1 MGLVALLFLLPLL
14 NVLAC
19 SFSSPEKV
27 VAGEVGLF
35 PVEFNVRGYQEVFA
49 NDSLM
54 RGFLN
59 TLFYTFLG
67 TVIQVTLQM
76 LCAYPLSRPDFK
88 GRKFLNIFLTLTMFV
103 SGGMIPTYLLI
114 SNLGMLDT
122 IWAIIIPGCVSV
134 FNIIVIRTYM
144 QNSIPAEL
152 QEAARIDGCG
162 DFQIFLRV
170 VLPLCRPI
178 LFVMVLYAI
187 VGYWNNY
194 FNALLYIQSTDLYP
208 LQRVL
213 QDMLVTN
220 SGSLGAGDP
229 NLQEQLKYVTI
240 VVSSLPLLII
250 YPFFQKYFEKGVT
263 IGEHTID
270 FKAGYR
276 RLPILEAIREYAGV
290 DVKGMDED
298 QLRETCKKLGVEID
312 PSMGKGKLI
321 DAIFG
326 AYAEDKLIEPTFI
339 TDYPVEMSPL
349 TKRHRDDDTLTERFE
364 LFVCGKELANA
375 YSELNDPIDQLERFE
390 EQARLKSKGDDE
402 AMFIDYDFVRALEY
416 GMPPTSGLGMGID
429 RLTMFMTGQTTIQDV
444 LFFPQMRPEKIVK
457 ASE

>member
-1 MGLVALLFLLPLL
+1 MKRWNREKIFDIAIAIIMGLVALLFLLPLL

-122 IWAIIIPGCVSV
+122 ICAIIIPGCVSV

-250 YPFFQKYFEKGVT
+250 YPFFQKYFEKGVVM
-263 IGEHTID
+263 G
-270 FKAGYR
+270 G
-276 RLPILEAIREYAGV
+276 
-290 DVKGMDED
+290 VKG
-298 QLRETCKKLGVEID
+298 
-312 PSMGKGKLI
+312 
-321 DAIFG
+321 
-326 AYAEDKLIEPTFI
+326 
-339 TDYPVEMSPL
+339 
-349 TKRHRDDDTLTERFE
+349 
-364 LFVCGKELANA
+364 
-375 YSELNDPIDQLERFE
+375 
-390 EQARLKSKGDDE
+390 
-402 AMFIDYDFVRALEY
+402 
-416 GMPPTSGLGMGID
+416 
-429 RLTMFMTGQTTIQDV
+429 
-444 LFFPQMRPEKIVK
+444 
-457 ASE
+457 

>member
-1 MGLVALLFLLPLL
+1 MLMRRINHDKIFDVVITVIMGLVALLFLLPLL

-19 SFSSPEKV
+19 SFSSADKV

-35 PVEFNVRGYQEVFA
+35 PVDFSLDGYKQVFA

-59 TLFYTFLG
+59 TLLYTFLG

-76 LCAYPLSRPDFK
+76 LCAYPLSRKDFK

-114 SNLGMLDT
+114 SNLQMFDT

-144 QNSIPAEL
+144 STSIPNEV

-194 FNALLYIQSTDLYP
+194 FNSLLYIQSTDLYP

-213 QDMLVTN
+213 QDMLVSN
-220 SGSLGAGDP
+220 SGSLGGGDP
-229 NLQEQLKYVTI
+229 NVQEQLKYVTI

-250 YPFFQKYFEKGVT
+250 YPFFQKYFEKGVVM
-263 IGEHTID
+263 G
-270 FKAGYR
+270 G
-276 RLPILEAIREYAGV
+276 
-290 DVKGMDED
+290 VKG
-298 QLRETCKKLGVEID
+298 
-312 PSMGKGKLI
+312 
-321 DAIFG
+321 
-326 AYAEDKLIEPTFI
+326 
-339 TDYPVEMSPL
+339 
-349 TKRHRDDDTLTERFE
+349 
-364 LFVCGKELANA
+364 
-375 YSELNDPIDQLERFE
+375 
-390 EQARLKSKGDDE
+390 
-402 AMFIDYDFVRALEY
+402 
-416 GMPPTSGLGMGID
+416 
-429 RLTMFMTGQTTIQDV
+429 
-444 LFFPQMRPEKIVK
+444 
-457 ASE
+457 